1 MLDLKKEIRM
11 LKRFIKISMVK
22 SLFLFVI
29 ISFSSLNAQ
38 IYSNYYEDLSRAY
51 GFCIG
56 QNYSL
61 DKIATEFPDLS
72 LEVQKS
78 RLEFNSAFKSSF
90 TEIENILKKS
100 FSSKWADFQRQMK
113 VQINNSLATTRLT
126 KEQSISFIHQVKARS
141 KGEIESPVL
150 EILLINNPTFKNNP
164 EKEFLEGFTKS
175 YRTKNHYKSKG
186 VDFEIKFP
194 MSWAIKEGIRP
205 NVIQL
210 LTSENGHGFDSI
222 VLMVKEIPIEDN
234 YSISEEELDY
244 LFSKDVL
251 KEIIPSGGEYISSK
265 PITLDRQK
273 GAMLI
278 FQQDMQRMDL
288 TLRMRALHFI
298 TIYKNKM
305 ISIQCVTG
313 LQKEKAHLLE
323 KRFLKMKQ
331 LFWLVGNSFVIHSQ
345 Y

>member
-1 MLDLKKEIRM
+1 MFERCKNI
-11 LKRFIKISMVK
+11 
-22 SLFLFVI
+22 SLFKWLFFSVI
-29 ISFSSLNAQ
+29 ISSSYLNGQ
-38 IYSNYYEDLSRAY
+38 IYSNYYEDLSKAY

-61 DKIATEFPDLS
+61 DRISTEFTDLS

-78 RLEFNSAFKSSF
+78 RLEFNSSFKSSF
-90 TEIENILKKS
+90 AEIENILKKN
-100 FSSKWADFQRQMK
+100 FSTKWSDFQRQMK
-113 VQINNSLATTRLT
+113 KQINSSLATTRLT
-126 KEQSISFIHQVKARS
+126 KDQAISFIHQVRARA

-150 EILLINNPTFKNNP
+150 EILLINNPTFKNCP

-175 YRTKNHYKSKG
+175 FRTKNHYKSKG

-205 NVIQL
+205 NVIKL

-251 KEIIPSGGEYISSK
+251 KEMIPSGGKYISSK

-305 ISIQCVTG
+305 IFIQCMTG